1 MNSQTVQ
8 FRLWPAGVKTEIG
21 LFRPDSA
28 WQGEVVETP
37 EEDHHAED
45 GSEDDVAIDEP
56 TPPAVAQ

>member
-1 MNSQTVQ
+1 MNSQSAVP
-8 FRLWPAGVKTEIG
+8 FVAGRLWPGVKTEIG

-37 EEDHHAED
+37 EEDTED
-45 GSEDDVAIDEP
+45 GSDDVAIDEP